1 MKSSFISRK
10 GYHPYLRDY
19 LVIPSFC
26 FLAFCDRFSSIFICF
41 ATNNRRPIAILKLN
55 IDEPPKL
62 INGRGTPVNGIVAK
76 YHLN

>member
-19 LVIPSFC
+19 LVIPSF
-26 FLAFCDRFSSIFICF
+26 LAFVIVFINFICF

-62 INGRGTPVNGIVAK
+62 INGRIHQLMESLLK